1 METGQIL
8 RMMMIA
14 ASVILLLLTTLS
26 LAKRQLKEQ
35 FALLWGVISVLV
47 FLGGIFLR
55 PTTWSA
61 YISSTGTLI
70 ILGAVACI
78 VWCLFFLS
86 TQLSVLS
93 RKNQELAMQV
103 SLLNQENERMM
114 QEMKKIQQMN
124 QTVLAEVAAHEEN
137 TICH

>member
-8 RMMMIA
+8 RMMMVA

-26 LAKRQLKEQ
+26 LAKRRLKEQ

-55 PTTWSA
+55 PDTWNE
-61 YISSTGTLI
+61 YISNTGTLI
-70 ILGAVACI
+70 IIGGIACV

-103 SLLNQENERMM
+103 SLLNQENERIMD
-114 QEMKKIQQMN
+114 ELKKTQKMN
-124 QTVLAEVAAHEEN
+124 QKVLAEVAAHEEN